1 MGHTSGG
8 QPASC
13 SFMVVAVPVLNAF
26 RNLEKREIERKE
38 LKKKGGERVR
48 GRGRERERGR
58 GRQEESGTCGFF
70 DIPFEAALAH
80 NHK

>member
-38 LKKKGGERVR
+38 LKKR
-48 GRGRERERGR
+48 GRESERARARERERERGR
-58 GRQEESGTCGFF
+58 IRH
-70 DIPFEAALAH
+70 LWVL
-80 NHK
+80 